1 MEYCEGGDM
10 NLIIESMQGNKI
22 PEDKIVYWLAQMAL
36 AIFYMHEKKILH
48 RDLKSPNIFILKGNI
63 RLGDFGISKVLD
75 HVRDLAQTNI
85 GTPYYMSPEQ
95 YNHKPYSYKS
105 DIWAFGCILYEM
117 CNQRRP
123 FEANNIQA
131 LGMKV
136 VRGNF
141 SPVS

>member
-10 NLIIESMQGNKI
+10 NQLIESLQGNKI
-22 PEDKIVYWLAQMAL
+22 PEDKIVYWMAQIAL

-85 GTPYYMSPEQ
+85 GTPYYMSP
-95 YNHKPYSYKS
+95 
-105 DIWAFGCILYEM
+105 
-117 CNQRRP
+117 
-123 FEANNIQA
+123 
-131 LGMKV
+131 
-136 VRGNF
+136 
-141 SPVS
+141 